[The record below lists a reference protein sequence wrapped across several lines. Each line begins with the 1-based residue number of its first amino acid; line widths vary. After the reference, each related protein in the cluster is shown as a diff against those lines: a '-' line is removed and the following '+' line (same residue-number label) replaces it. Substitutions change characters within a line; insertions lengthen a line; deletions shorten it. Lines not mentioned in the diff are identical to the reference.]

1 MKWLIPANCGS
12 ISATGIKALT
22 TAFHGSDRS
31 KGATKRTDEKRP
43 SATASNGTTTQI
55 EEGIKMKKFGFATLI
70 ASGLTAAVLGFA
82 PIASADVTVHQSPGN
97 AQVSA
102 TPGGA
107 AHEAAQQ
114 QLPFGGDLGALIFH
128 H

>member
-1 MKWLIPANCGS
+1 
-12 ISATGIKALT
+12 
-22 TAFHGSDRS
+22 
-31 KGATKRTDEKRP
+31 
-43 SATASNGTTTQI
+43 
-55 EEGIKMKKFGFATLI
+55 MKKFGFATLI
-70 ASGLTAAVLGFA
+70 ASGLTAAVLGLA